1 MDHEGNI
8 KAFNE
13 RCGAEGAIE
22 ACIAR
27 WPEEERVL
35 QACEIVTQEMVS
47 LESQVHVGCTRT
59 GGRKNDKQG
68 KSVRMAYCAFRDKG
82 YVS

>member
-1 MDHEGNI
+1 MWCFGALNHSCLSTRIAYLLVSAAMCMDHEGNI

-47 LESQVHVGCTRT
+47 LES
-59 GGRKNDKQG
+59 
-68 KSVRMAYCAFRDKG
+68 
-82 YVS
+82 